1 MNDEDKEEVRPTK
14 KPTKASSQA
23 TVIKVEKVP
32 KVTVQVTKE
41 RNENLLSEE
50 ETAKEEKKL
59 KDELANE
66 LQQEKEGVSMRGQNA
81 FQIKA
86 YKSYI
91 QYFFPPRDEY
101 HD

>member
-1 MNDEDKEEVRPTK
+1 M
-14 KPTKASSQA
+14 
-23 TVIKVEKVP
+23 EKVP

-41 RNENLLSEE
+41 RNENLLSEKK
-50 ETAKEEKKL
+50 TAKEEKKL

-66 LQQEKEGVSMRGQNA
+66 LEQEKEGVSIRGQNA

-86 YKSYI
+86 YKAYI
-91 QYFFPPRDEY
+91 QYFFPPREEY